1 MKSAECIWHYTE
13 LVRQKEEALGHP
25 AEDGPSLRDME
36 FLLKAFQWL
45 DTADEN
51 QPPAETNALMELI
64 ADVRDAWA
72 DPDNDPIGRELFP
85 LLSDVHCALG
95 KEMDKVVP
103 EAAESRQ
110 RLESLRVLQR
120 VLRRNAVNP
129 PPSLSSRIA
138 SKIRSAWVKHGK

>member
-1 MKSAECIWHYTE
+1 MKSAEHIWHYTE

-36 FLLKAFQWL
+36 FLLKGFQWL

-51 QPPAETNALMELI
+51 QPPSEIHALMELI

-72 DPDNDPIGRELFP
+72 DPENDPIGREVFP
-85 LLSDVHCALG
+85 LLSDVHFALG
-95 KEMDKVVP
+95 KEMDKAVP

-110 RLESLRVLQR
+110 RVENLRALQR

-129 PPSLSSRIA
+129 PPSALSRFA
-138 SKIRSAWVKHGK
+138 SKMRGFFAESQ